1 MASTRIDRTE
11 RLLNL
16 VFCLM
21 ASRHAVRRSDIRVSV
36 PGYVDAP
43 SDAAF
48 ERMFERDKE
57 ELRGMGIP
65 IDTVTDVNGE
75 VEGYRIS
82 LADYELTGLSFTT
95 EELAVLSLAASVWDE
110 AIIGPA
116 ATTALRKLEAA
127 QDAGAT
133 PADSSPLVN
142 VRWSETD
149 AAILPLFTAVRE
161 QRVVTFD
168 YRSGNA
174 QLANRR
180 RVDPWAVVAQEGHWY
195 LVGHDNDRAANRVFR
210 LSRIVGTVQVFA
222 EGQEHPMPPDFQIR
236 ALIGSHSPDS
246 PFEARIFVRAGQGA
260 ELRRLSKLR
269 KKLDPYAAGELLVGA
284 RTGEHLQSLACA
296 AGAGAQVLE
305 PKSVRDEVLASLLRI
320 NQLHGGNSS

>member
-1 MASTRIDRTE
+1 MAPTRIDRTE

-21 ASRHAVRRSDIRVSV
+21 ASRHAVRRSDIQVSV

-43 SDAAF
+43 SDSAF
-48 ERMFERDKE
+48 ERMFERDKD

-127 QDAGAT
+127 QGAAAT
-133 PADSSPLVN
+133 PANFSALVN

-161 QRVVTFD
+161 QRVVSFD

-174 QLANRR
+174 QIARRR

-222 EGQEHPMPPDFQIR
+222 EAQDHPMPADFHVR
-236 ALIGSHSPDS
+236 ALVGAHEPDS
-246 PFEARIFVRAGQGA
+246 QFEMSVFVRAGQGA
-260 ELRRLSKLR
+260 ELRRFSKVER
-269 KKLDPYAAGELLVGA
+269 KLDPYAAGEIFIGA
-284 RTGEHLQSLACA
+284 RTSEQLQSLACA
-296 AGAGAQVLE
+296 AGAGAQILG
-305 PKSVRDEVLASLLRI
+305 PKVVREDVLASLRRI
-320 NQLHGGNSS
+320 YQLHGGESS

>member
-21 ASRHAVRRSDIRVSV
+21 ASRHAVRRADIQASV
-36 PGYVDAP
+36 PGYLDAP

-48 ERMFERDKE
+48 ERMFERDKD

-65 IDTVTDVNGE
+65 IDTVNDVNGE

-82 LADYELTGLSFTT
+82 LAEYELTGLSFTT
-95 EELAVLSLAASVWDE
+95 EELAVLTLAASVWDE
-110 AIIGPA
+110 AIMAPA

-127 QDAGAT
+127 QESAVIT
-133 PADSSPLVN
+133 PTFSPGVN

-161 QRVVTFD
+161 QRVVSFD

-174 QLANRR
+174 PVSKKR
-180 RVDPWAVVAQEGHWY
+180 RVDPWAVVAEDGHWY
-195 LVGHDNDRAANRVFR
+195 VVGHDHDRADTRVFR
-210 LSRIVGTVQVFA
+210 LSRIAGTVQVFA
-222 EGQEHPMPPDFQIR
+222 DPQLVSMPPGCNLR
-236 ALIGSHSPDS
+236 ALVGAHEPDS
-246 PFEARIFVRAGQGA
+246 PFEAKIFVRAGQGA
-260 ELRRLSKLR
+260 ELRRLNQAST
-269 KKLDPYAAGELLVGA
+269 KLDPFAAGELCVGA
-284 RTGEHLQSLACA
+284 RTSEQLQSLACA
-296 AGAGAQVLE
+296 AGTGALVLE
-305 PKSVRDEVLASLLRI
+305 PENLREDVRAALRRI
-320 NQLHGGNSS
+320 QRVHGGA

>member
-21 ASRHAVRRSDIRVSV
+21 ASRYAVRRADIQISV
-36 PGYVDAP
+36 PGYLEAP
-43 SDAAF
+43 SEAAF
-48 ERMFERDKE
+48 ERMFERDKD

-82 LADYELTGLSFTT
+82 LTDYELTGLSFTT
-95 EELAVLSLAASVWDE
+95 EELAVLTLAASVWDE
-110 AIIGPA
+110 AIMGPA

-127 QDAGAT
+127 QESGVSAT
-133 PADSSPLVN
+133 SFSPGVN

-161 QRVVTFD
+161 QRVVAFD

-174 QLANRR
+174 PLARKR
-180 RVDPWAVVAQEGHWY
+180 RVDPWAVVASDGHWY
-195 LVGHDNDRAANRVFR
+195 LVGHDHDRAATRVFR
-210 LSRIVGTVQVFA
+210 LSRIVGTVQIFA
-222 EGQEHPMPPDFQIR
+222 DEQQHPIPPDCNAR
-236 ALIGSHSPDS
+236 ALVGAHEPDS
-246 PFEARIFVRAGQGA
+246 PFEAKIFVRAGQGA
-260 ELRRLSKLR
+260 ELRRLSQTDPR
-269 KKLDPYAAGELLVGA
+269 LDPFSAGAVIVGA
-284 RTGEHLQSLACA
+284 RTSEQLQSLACA
-296 AGAGAQVLE
+296 AGIGALVLE
-305 PKSVRDEVLASLLRI
+305 PESLRQEVCAALQRI
-320 NQLHGGNSS
+320 QQVHTGDGK

>member
-21 ASRHAVRRSDIRVSV
+21 ASRHAVRRSDIQVSV
-36 PGYVDAP
+36 PGYLDAP

-48 ERMFERDKE
+48 ERMFERDKD

-65 IDTVTDVNGE
+65 IDTVTDFNGE

-127 QDAGAT
+127 QGAT
-133 PADSSPLVN
+133 ATPSNGSPLIN

-161 QRVVTFD
+161 QRVVAFD

-174 QLANRR
+174 QLAFRR

-195 LVGHDNDRAANRVFR
+195 LVGHDNDRAASRVFR

-222 EGQEHPMPPDFQIR
+222 ESQEYPMPPDFEVR
-236 ALIGSHSPDS
+236 AMVGAHAPDT
-246 PFEARIFVRAGQGA
+246 PFEMRVFVRAGQGA
-260 ELRRLSKLR
+260 ELRRFSKVG
-269 KKLDPYAAGELLVGA
+269 KKLDPYADGELLIGA
-284 RTGEHLQSLACA
+284 RTSEQLQSLACA
-296 AGAGAQVLE
+296 AGAGAQVIE
-305 PKSVRDEVLASLLRI
+305 PKAVHDDVLASLLRI
-320 NQLHGGNSS
+320 HQIHGGETS

>member
-21 ASRHAVRRSDIRVSV
+21 ASRQAVRRSDIQISV
-36 PGYVDAP
+36 PGYSDAP
-43 SDAAF
+43 SEAAF
-48 ERMFERDKE
+48 ERMFERDKD

-82 LADYELTGLSFTT
+82 QADYELAGLAFST
-95 EELAVLSLAASVWDE
+95 EELAVLTLAASVWDE

-116 ATTALRKLEAA
+116 AITALRKLEAA
-127 QDAGAT
+127 QGSGSV
-133 PADSSPLVN
+133 PSSFSPGVN

-161 QRVVTFD
+161 QRVVAFD

-174 QLANRR
+174 PLAKRR
-180 RVDPWAVVAQEGHWY
+180 RVDPWAVVAGDGHWY
-195 LVGHDNDRAANRVFR
+195 LVGHDHDRAATRVFR
-210 LSRIVGTVQVFA
+210 LSRIVGSVQVFV
-222 EGQEHPMPPDFQIR
+222 EEQLHPLPPDCNVR
-236 ALIGSHSPDS
+236 TLVGAHEPDS
-246 PFEARIFVRAGQGA
+246 PFEATIFVRAGQGA
-260 ELRRLSKLR
+260 ELRRLRQSNQ
-269 KKLDPYAAGELLVGA
+269 KLDPFAAGEIRVGA
-284 RTGEHLQSLACA
+284 RTREQLQSLVCA
-296 AGAGAQVLE
+296 AGTGAVVLTPTQVRTE
-305 PKSVRDEVLASLLRI
+305 VRAALLRI
-320 NQLHGGNSS
+320 NQVHGGDSN